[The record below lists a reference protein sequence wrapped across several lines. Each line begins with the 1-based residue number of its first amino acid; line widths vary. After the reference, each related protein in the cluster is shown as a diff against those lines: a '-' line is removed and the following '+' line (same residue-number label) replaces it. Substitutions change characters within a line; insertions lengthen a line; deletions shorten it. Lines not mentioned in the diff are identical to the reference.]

1 MRATIEPSSWL
12 GLPRMSWDA
21 SGSSSM
27 RSSSIARR
35 SAGVTGVANG
45 SSPASSASSCST
57 WAQKPWTVE
66 TVSSSKP
73 RSRLDSSRSRRPSAA
88 VWETVRARIASGEWP
103 CSPTSHAKR
112 SHRTVVLPVPAPPMT
127 SSGPPGCVTASSWR
141 GVSDTT
147 VG

>member
-1 MRATIEPSSWL
+1 MRATIEPISWL
-12 GLPRMSWDA
+12 GLPRMSCEA

-57 WAQKPWTVE
+57 WAQKPWTVV

-73 RSRLDSSRSRRPSAA
+73 PSRLALEALAQRVGAGLRDGQREDRLRRQALLAHQPGEALAQDGRLARAGAAQDEQRAARVRDGLELARGSA
-88 VWETVRARIASGEWP
+88 T
-103 CSPTSHAKR
+103 
-112 SHRTVVLPVPAPPMT
+112 PP
-127 SSGPPGCVTASSWR
+127 
-141 GVSDTT
+141 
-147 VG
+147 